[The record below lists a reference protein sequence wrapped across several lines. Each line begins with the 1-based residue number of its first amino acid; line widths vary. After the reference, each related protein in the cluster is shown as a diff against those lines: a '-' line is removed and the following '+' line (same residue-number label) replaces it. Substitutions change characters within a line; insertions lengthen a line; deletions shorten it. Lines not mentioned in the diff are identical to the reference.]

1 MNRTEELQKVQQER
15 IDARKKAAEEHRARA
30 KEQAAKEAEAQHAR
44 TELERQREQE
54 REARDL
60 QRMTNG
66 LWLDYLATPGACTR
80 RPVRPVTGS
89 DPPRYHTACPGKGR

>member
-54 REARDL
+54 QEARDL

-66 LWLDYLATPGACTR
+66 LWLDYLATPGATEEDFKAALPDLLEQHR
-80 RPVRPVTGS
+80 RELTTNRQ
-89 DPPRYHTACPGKGR
+89 K